1 MDVVK
6 STNLTVW
13 RDLGDDPAWVV
24 DNVKDVIFRDL
35 SMPYP

>member
-13 RDLGDDPAWVV
+13 RDLGDDV